1 MNPDS
6 INNVIIS
13 AIKDIKIRMIGQDLR
28 PLQLVFFEG
37 DDLISNTLE
46 FIQVLKT
53 GFTKKTNFYDVGIL
67 LNRDILSALETVDNK
82 RNIANSL
89 PLDTKH
95 FYVWK
100 CGITIPDV
108 GIETYFPYISEM
120 KIADA
125 ITGKRFNSGPI
136 IKNLEDMIKVG
147 KCSIYTAK
155 YVKEKNPMDKY
166 KISDLKSIIERIYKR
181 YSTSKMD
188 LNPIRLLTMLF
199 PFLTGLIEKN
209 AKCANCIK
217 DDSDLISSELITI
230 ILNELKLT
238 NKIPKNTFAID
249 ILSLSGDEDIIDD
262 PIKIQ

>member
-1 MNPDS
+1 MNIDN
-6 INNVIIS
+6 INYIVLN
-13 AIKDIKIRMIGQDLR
+13 ALEDIKIRMIGQELR

-37 DDLISNTLE
+37 DDPISDTLE

-53 GFTKKTNFYDVGIL
+53 GFAKKTKFYDIGIL
-67 LNRDILSALETVDNK
+67 LNRDILSILKQVDEK

-89 PLDTKH
+89 PIDTKH
-95 FYVWK
+95 LYVWK

-108 GIETYFPYISEM
+108 GLDTYLPFITEM

-125 ITGKRFNSGPI
+125 ITGKKINSGPV

-147 KCSIYTAK
+147 KCSIYSAK
-155 YVKEKNPMDKY
+155 YIKTKNPMNKY
-166 KISDLKSIIERIYKR
+166 KISDIRSLIERLYKK
-181 YSTSKMD
+181 YNSSKLD

-199 PFLTGLIEKN
+199 PFTYYPISN
-209 AKCANCIK
+209 SKCGNCVK

-249 ILSLSGDEDIIDD
+249 ILSLSGEEDIIEE
-262 PIKIQ
+262 PFLIKL